1 MVNLAYNPFFEHA
14 EKIFNNKKFCRYYKF
29 TSRLSFSSGLIF
41 ERNNSKKRK
50 NFFNERQNNMLN
62 EKQNFYL
69 NDFDL
74 ATWCLNKISHRKK
87 IQSTVI
93 GFSNLDQTKILRKI

>member
-1 MVNLAYNPFFEHA
+1 
-14 EKIFNNKKFCRYYKF
+14 
-29 TSRLSFSSGLIF
+29 
-41 ERNNSKKRK
+41 
-50 NFFNERQNNMLN
+50 MLN

-69 NDFDL
+69 NNFDL
-74 ATWCLNKISHRKK
+74 ATWCLKKISHRKK